1 MCAMLE
7 TSSFGE
13 GRIGIMAAMPEE
25 LQALLDAMP
34 DEAMVTRAGRQFWVG
49 HLHGRDVVAVLSR
62 IGKVAAATTTTL
74 LLTEFGVRQVLFTG
88 VAGGLGP
95 GVNVGDVVVASS
107 LVQHDMDA
115 SPLFPRFELPGLGV
129 HSLAPPAAMTD
140 WVARVV
146 AEVLSPAALAEDGA
160 LSGVHLS
167 ELGLAQPRVH
177 QGQVIS
183 GDQFIHSAQAC
194 HALKQSLPGA
204 LAVEMEGAAVAQV
217 CHDFGVPYAI
227 IRTISD
233 RADDEAHID
242 FPRFISAVAS
252 RYSLAIVQA
261 LIRSQPGG
269 RHEPLSVV
277 R

>member
-1 MCAMLE
+1 MFE
-7 TSSFGE
+7 HTPSRG

-49 HLHGRDVVAVLSR
+49 HLNGRDVVAVLSR

-74 LLTEFGVRQVLFTG
+74 LLTEFGVTQVLFTG
-88 VAGGLGP
+88 VAGGLGA

-115 SPLFPRFELPGLGV
+115 SPLFPRFELPGLGAR
-129 HSLAPPAAMTD
+129 SLQPPAALTD
-140 WVARVV
+140 WVADVV
-146 AEVLSPAALAEDGA
+146 AEVLSPASLAEGGA
-160 LSGVHLS
+160 LSGVHLG
-167 ELGLAQPRVH
+167 ELGLGQPRVH
-177 QGQVIS
+177 RGLVIS

-194 HALKQSLPGA
+194 HALLQALPEA
-204 LAVEMEGAAVAQV
+204 MAVEMEGAAVAQV
-217 CHDFGVPYAI
+217 CHDFGVPWAI

-242 FPRFISAVAS
+242 FPRFIKAVAS

-261 LIRSQPGG
+261 LTARQQGDS
-269 RHEPLSVV
+269 HESLPVV